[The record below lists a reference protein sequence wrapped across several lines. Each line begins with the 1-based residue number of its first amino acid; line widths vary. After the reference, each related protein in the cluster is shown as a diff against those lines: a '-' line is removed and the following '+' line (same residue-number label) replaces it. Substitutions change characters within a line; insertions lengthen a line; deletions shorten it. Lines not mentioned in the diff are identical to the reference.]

1 MIWSLQ
7 VLRFIAALM
16 VVSHHAADTAIRA
29 TGSNG
34 FISHGL
40 FWVGESGVDIFFVI
54 SGVIITKIARGR
66 SPSEFIRSRLTRIV
80 PMYLICTAP
89 ALSVAI
95 STGFGWRDALAT
107 FLFWPATDRM
117 TLPILFV
124 GWTLCFEMLFYFSAT
139 LVLVSRHWLFVIIAA
154 YAAALL
160 FRSVNPIFQFLGH
173 PITLE
178 FFFGVII
185 ACAPAWR
192 PGFLAMPLGF
202 VALALLGLIGTP
214 PASGALDTL
223 YGNEAFWRVLVYGLP
238 ATMIVYGTLQAQ
250 VGKSVLTYL
259 GDASYSLYL
268 THTLPLTALLVLW
281 RIHPVPAN
289 LIILIGIVAALLFAW
304 RMHERFEKPIQAYMS
319 LGLKIAAVKDPVAQ
333 DRAIPLK
340 TMGHARERN
349 KDRGITGFLDRI
361 KSIEARIG
369 HRPRDTASFRR
380 RLAPQEQREQN
391 RRALGIYR
399 EHCIN
404 RD

>member
-16 VVSHHAADTAIRA
+16 VVCHHAADTAIRA
-29 TGSNG
+29 TGSLG
-34 FISHGL
+34 FIPHGL
-40 FWVGESGVDIFFVI
+40 LAVGQSGVDIFFVI

-89 ALSVAI
+89 ALAVAI

-139 LVLVSRHWLFVIIAA
+139 LALVNRHWLFAIIAA

-160 FRSVNPIFQFLGH
+160 VRSVGPIFQFLGH
-173 PITLE
+173 PIILE
-178 FFFGVII
+178 FFFGILI

-192 PGFLAMPLGF
+192 PGFWAMPLGF
-202 VALALLGLIGTP
+202 VALALMGLIGTP

-223 YGNEAFWRVLVYGLP
+223 YGHEAFWRVLVYGLP
-238 ATMIVYGTLQAQ
+238 ATMIVYGTLQAR
-250 VGKSVLTYL
+250 VGESVFTYL

-281 RIHPVPAN
+281 RTHPVPAD
-289 LIILIGIVAALLFAW
+289 LIILIGIAAALLFAW
-304 RMHERFEKPIQAYMS
+304 RVHERFEKPIQVYMS
-319 LGLKIAAVKDPVAQ
+319 HGLRKRLSRIGVAQ
-333 DRAIPLK
+333 DRAIPL
-340 TMGHARERN
+340 N
-349 KDRGITGFLDRI
+349 
-361 KSIEARIG
+361 
-369 HRPRDTASFRR
+369 
-380 RLAPQEQREQN
+380 
-391 RRALGIYR
+391 
-399 EHCIN
+399 
-404 RD
+404 